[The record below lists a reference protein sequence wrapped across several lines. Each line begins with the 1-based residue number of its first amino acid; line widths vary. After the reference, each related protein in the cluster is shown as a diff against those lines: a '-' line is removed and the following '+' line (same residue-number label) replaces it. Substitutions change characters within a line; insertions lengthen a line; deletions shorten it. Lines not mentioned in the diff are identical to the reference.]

1 MTNPQ
6 NKMTPRL
13 ECLTWEELKISDE
26 QKGTFYQHYW
36 QNWTQQTENTYP
48 GWCLECQESIQE
60 RWEEGKTI
68 EELQE
73 IYKNQLQN
81 GWTLTLVPE
90 SPAALP
96 G

>member
-6 NKMTPRL
+6 NKMTPKL

-26 QKGTFYQHYW
+26 EKGTFYQHYW
-36 QNWTQQTENTYP
+36 HSWTQQTENTYP
-48 GWCLECQESIQE
+48 GWCLTCQQAIQE
-60 RWEEGKTI
+60 LWEEGKTL

-73 IYKNQLQN
+73 IYKNQLEN